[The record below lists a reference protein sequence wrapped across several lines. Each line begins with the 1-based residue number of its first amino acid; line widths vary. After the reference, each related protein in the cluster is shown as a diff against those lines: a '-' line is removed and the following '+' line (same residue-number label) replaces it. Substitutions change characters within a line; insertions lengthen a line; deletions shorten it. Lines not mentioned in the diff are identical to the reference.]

1 MRYRLFLAFPVSLI
15 FALVVLVYFA
25 AQRYEMLLA
34 QR

>member
-15 FALVVLVYFA
+15 VALLILVHFA